1 MHLAPRRTFIALTLA
16 AAALALA
23 ACVAPPTDTGVTATT
38 TTGTPVATSSVAPT
52 STPVEVPAA
61 SAGPITSPG
70 TGTALRAAILD
81 AATAGL
87 GVSGNVT
94 VYQLYAQGSAAIGDI
109 QPSTGSRI
117 FFAVTGG
124 PDAWSLAWSAPFGS
138 PQAKLASLQSAAPL
152 VSPELAAKMS
162 WTKKVAVATKAPTLA
177 SFKAFALKSAKNM
190 ASGTYAG
197 SFTITAKIAK
207 DGSGVWWGN
216 ASAQPATDS
225 LDPIGVWGRYSKGKW
240 TGEVAD
246 FSTEGADAAFFPGD
260 VLPLIQLP

>member
-1 MHLAPRRTFIALTLA
+1 MHLAPRRTIIALTLVG
-16 AAALALA
+16 AALALA
-23 ACVAPPTDTGVTATT
+23 ACVAPSTDTGVTTT
-38 TTGTPVATSSVAPT
+38 TSTPTPTSSVAPT

-70 TGTALRAAILD
+70 SGTALRAAILD

-87 GVSGNVT
+87 GVSGNVA
-94 VYQLYAQGSAAIGDI
+94 VHQLYAQDSAAIGDI
-109 QPSTGSRI
+109 QPGTGPRI

-138 PQAKLASLQSAAPL
+138 AQATLASLQSAAPL

-162 WTKKVAVATKAPTLA
+162 WTKKVAVAAKAPTLA

-190 ASGTYAG
+190 AAGTYTG

-207 DGSGVWWGN
+207 DGGGVWWGN

-240 TGEVAD
+240 IGEVAD

-260 VLPLIQLP
+260 VLPLLQLP